1 LSAPAGGELRTR
13 FVLGPLML
21 AAIGGVYWLD
31 ATRTDGVLSAI
42 VLGLLGLGGVFEY
55 VAMLQR
61 GGFAVSRGLLIA
73 MSAAL
78 FASAPFFGWSQTD
91 RELYPLVLA
100 TMLLLFPLA
109 LRDLTAD
116 RMQRGLETQ
125 GASLLGFVLIAWPV
139 YFGQGIALRHVP
151 ALLFVV
157 LVCKGGDIG
166 GYLAGVAFGRHKLI
180 PHISKGKTIEGSI
193 GSMLASCA
201 IALALWG
208 ALRPPGVEL
217 GLTAIA
223 GMGIMLN
230 LAAQT
235 GDLVESLLKRRCGVK
250 DSSRLLPAHGGVLD
264 LIDSLLLAMPAWF
277 LVLVRLT

>member
-1 LSAPAGGELRTR
+1 MSPAASGELKTR

-21 AAIGGVYWLD
+21 AAIGAVYWLD
-31 ATRTDGVLSAI
+31 ATRTGGVLSAI

-55 VAMLQR
+55 GAMLR
-61 GGFAVSRGLLIA
+61 HGGFAVARGPLIVL
-73 MSAAL
+73 SAAL
-78 FASAPFFGWSQTD
+78 FASAPFFGWQQMD

-100 TMLLLFPLA
+100 TMLLLFSLA
-109 LRDLTAD
+109 LRDLAAD
-116 RMQRGLETQ
+116 RMQHGLETQ

-139 YFGQGIALRHVP
+139 FFGQGIALRHVP
-151 ALLFVV
+151 SLLFVV

-193 GSMLASCA
+193 GSLLASCA
-201 IALALWG
+201 IALGLWG
-208 ALRPPGVEL
+208 TLRPPGVEL
-217 GLTAIA
+217 GLTAVA
-223 GMGIMLN
+223 GIGIMLN

-250 DSSRLLPAHGGVLD
+250 DSSRLLPAHGGILD
-264 LIDSLLLAMPAWF
+264 LIDSLLVALPAWF